1 MAHRD
6 KFVTE
11 RAIIQYF
18 GLIKNNMV
26 DIEAKRHIDTPRE
39 RKLFYQVTNKPV
51 FAYVNRALSSA
62 SQKFVIFSPLS
73 CPINIV
79 VSAIDWHIG

>member
-1 MAHRD
+1 M
-6 KFVTE
+6 TE

-39 RKLFYQVTNKPV
+39 RKLFYQVMKTPV
-51 FAYVNRALSSA
+51 CTYTFSNFARHVVLSHNTD
-62 SQKFVIFSPLS
+62 L
-73 CPINIV
+73 
-79 VSAIDWHIG
+79 